1 MQGSRPIRDVK
12 TLTCCRFDRR
22 GFLRAL
28 GAGVAA
34 AAFRPAGAGGAVTEK
49 GRTKRMLPN
58 ILFIMADDMGYG
70 DLGCQNGES
79 KIPTPNLDR
88 LAAQGTRFTDAHSPS
103 GVCSPTRY
111 GVLTGRYAWRT
122 RLQRG
127 VLRGT
132 AAPLLEP
139 GRLTVAGML
148 REAGYRTGAI
158 GKWHLGRQW
167 KLRDA
172 DAPVTAANI
181 DFTQPLMDGPTHH
194 GFDYYF
200 GRAEPA
206 WTFMENTRVLAQ
218 PAAKLDLTH
227 LDVELMGPNN
237 NRGIMAPGWTMEG
250 MLPTY
255 TEKVIAF
262 IDAAAKA
269 SPRRPF
275 FLYFTPYAPH
285 KPIVPN
291 KEFQGKSKAGLY
303 GDFVCELDHRVGQV
317 LDALDRTGLT
327 DETLVIFTSDNGP
340 ETNAYQRAQEH
351 GHYSMD
357 GLRGLKRDNW
367 EGGHRVPFLARWP
380 GKIAAGAT
388 CDETIC
394 LTDLMATAAAVAG
407 RQLPAPQGQAGAA
420 EDSAN
425 ILPALLGKPLD
436 KPIREAT
443 VHHSCKGRFAIR
455 QGDWVYI
462 DFPTGDDNKEP
473 EWRRRQLGVQGH
485 NEPCELFNLADDPT
499 QRHNLAAKNPAKVE
513 SLKALL
519 AKYKADGRSV
529 RR

>member
-1 MQGSRPIRDVK
+1 MP
-12 TLTCCRFDRR
+12 
-22 GFLRAL
+22 
-28 GAGVAA
+28 
-34 AAFRPAGAGGAVTEK
+34 
-49 GRTKRMLPN
+49 PN

-70 DLGCQNGES
+70 DLGCQNAAS

-122 RLQRG
+122 RLKRG

-139 GRLTVAGML
+139 GRPTVAGML

-158 GKWHLGRQW
+158 GKWHLGRRW
-167 KLRDA
+167 KLRDG

-181 DFTQPLMDGPTHH
+181 DFTQPLADGPTHH

-206 WTFMENTRVLAQ
+206 WTFIENTRVLAQ
-218 PAAKLDLTH
+218 PTAKLDLTH
-227 LDVELMGPNN
+227 LDVQLMGPNN
-237 NRGIMAPGWTMEG
+237 NRGIMAPGWTMER

-255 TEKVIAF
+255 TDKVIAF
-262 IDAAAKA
+262 IDEAAKA
-269 SPRRPF
+269 RPRRPF

-317 LDALDRTGLT
+317 LDALDRTGLAE
-327 DETLVIFTSDNGP
+327 ETLVIFTSDNGP
-340 ETNAYQRAQEH
+340 ENNAYPRATEY

-367 EGGHRVPFLARWP
+367 EGGHRVPFVARWP

-388 CDETIC
+388 CGETIC
-394 LTDLMATAAAVAG
+394 LVDLLATAAAVAG
-407 RQLPAPQGQAGAA
+407 CEVSADAGP
-420 EDSAN
+420 DSVN
-425 ILPALLGKPLD
+425 IFPALLGQGRNAPL
-436 KPIREAT
+436 REAT

-455 QGDWVYI
+455 RGDWVYI

-473 EWRRRQLGVQGH
+473 QWRRRQLGVQGH
-485 NEPCELFNLADDPT
+485 TEPCELFNLKDDPT
-499 QRHNLAAKNPAKVE
+499 ECRNLAAAHPEKVR

-519 AKYKADGRSV
+519 EKYKADGRSV

>member
-1 MQGSRPIRDVK
+1 
-12 TLTCCRFDRR
+12 
-22 GFLRAL
+22 
-28 GAGVAA
+28 
-34 AAFRPAGAGGAVTEK
+34 
-49 GRTKRMLPN
+49 
-58 ILFIMADDMGYG
+58 
-70 DLGCQNGES
+70 
-79 KIPTPNLDR
+79 
-88 LAAQGTRFTDAHSPS
+88 
-103 GVCSPTRY
+103 
-111 GVLTGRYAWRT
+111 
-122 RLQRG
+122 
-127 VLRGT
+127 
-132 AAPLLEP
+132 
-139 GRLTVAGML
+139 
-148 REAGYRTGAI
+148 
-158 GKWHLGRQW
+158 
-167 KLRDA
+167 
-172 DAPVTAANI
+172 
-181 DFTQPLMDGPTHH
+181 
-194 GFDYYF
+194 
-200 GRAEPA
+200 
-206 WTFMENTRVLAQ
+206 
-218 PAAKLDLTH
+218 
-227 LDVELMGPNN
+227 
-237 NRGIMAPGWTMEG
+237 MAPGWTMEG